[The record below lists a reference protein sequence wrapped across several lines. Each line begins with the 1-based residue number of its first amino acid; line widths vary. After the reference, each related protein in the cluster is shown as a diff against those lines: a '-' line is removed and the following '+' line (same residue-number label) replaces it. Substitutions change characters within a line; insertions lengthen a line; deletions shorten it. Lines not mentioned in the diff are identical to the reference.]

1 MEFLE
6 PIANLL
12 GLTSTQLMVIAGV
25 SLGLVIFWYVLKT
38 ALKIAAKAFTVGCF
52 TIIALGAG
60 LWAFFA
66 FFQ

>member
-12 GLTSTQLMVIAGV
+12 GLTSTQLMVVSGV
-25 SLGLVIFWYVLKT
+25 SLVLVVVWYVLKT
-38 ALKIAAKAFTVGCF
+38 ALKIAAKVFAVGCF
-52 TIIALGAG
+52 TIIAVGAG
-60 LWAFFA
+60 LWVVFA